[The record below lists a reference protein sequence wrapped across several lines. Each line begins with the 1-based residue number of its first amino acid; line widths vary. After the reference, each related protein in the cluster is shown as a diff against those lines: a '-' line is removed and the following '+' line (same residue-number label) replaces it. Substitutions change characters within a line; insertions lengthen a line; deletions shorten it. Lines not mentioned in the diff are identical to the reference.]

1 VTDLSDIDPAAPG
14 EPGELGELGE
24 RLRRERGRPPAA
36 FRSGLRGRFA
46 GRAPRPRP
54 ENLRKLIA
62 GYAAGGAVLLVLGA
76 LGAAG
81 AGPFGP

>member
-1 VTDLSDIDPAAPG
+1 VTDLSDIDPAA
-14 EPGELGELGE
+14 PGELGELGE

>member
-1 VTDLSDIDPAAPG
+1 MTDLSDIDPGA
-14 EPGELGELGE
+14 PGELGELGE

-62 GYAAGGAVLLVLGA
+62 GYAAGGAVLLA

>member
-1 VTDLSDIDPAAPG
+1 MSELPDGDPAAPDDLA
-14 EPGELGELGE
+14 ELGEL
-24 RLRRERGRPPAA
+24 LRRERGRPAAA
-36 FRSGLRGRFA
+36 FRAGLRGRLA

-54 ENLRKLIA
+54 ENLRTLVA
-62 GYAAGGAVLLVLGA
+62 CCAAGGTVLLLLGA